1 MKAIVAGTFD
11 PITLG
16 HTDVIERASR
26 LFNEVVVGVA
36 ESKGKNGRGTLFS
49 LDERVALV
57 EKEVA
62 NFSNVSAS
70 SFTGLLVDFAREQQ
84 AQAIVRGLR
93 VTADFEHEYQLAMV
107 NHYLDSD
114 LEMVFIVSSPTL
126 IHVSSSVAKEVAL
139 FNGDLSTIVSPTIE
153 QALNAKLAQLA

>member
-1 MKAIVAGTFD
+1 MKAVVAGTFD

-26 LFNEVVVGVA
+26 LFDEVIVGVA
-36 ESKGKNGRGTLFS
+36 ESKGKNGKGTLFN
-49 LDERVALV
+49 LEERVKLAQ
-57 EKEVA
+57 KEISCLNNA
-62 NFSNVSAS
+62 SAVP
-70 SFTGLLVDFAREQQ
+70 FTGLLVDFAREQK

-139 FNGDLSTIVSPTIE
+139 FGGDLSTMVSPAVE
-153 QALNAKLAQLA
+153 EALKNKVRL